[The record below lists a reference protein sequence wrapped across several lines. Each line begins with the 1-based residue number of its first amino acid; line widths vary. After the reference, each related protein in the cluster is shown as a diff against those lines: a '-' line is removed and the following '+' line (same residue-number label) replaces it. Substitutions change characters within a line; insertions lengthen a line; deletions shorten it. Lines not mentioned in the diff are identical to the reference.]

1 MKVFLINLPRSTTR
15 LARVSARLEAL
26 GVSWERLEAI
36 DDAELAPSERGR
48 RFSAFGWWCCTL
60 APPVHGQ
67 IGCALSHQKAYRKII
82 EEGLPFAC
90 VLEDDVVLD
99 DRFPEVLTWVESH
112 LERTS
117 PQVVLLCDHDGGAQ
131 KVVPDI
137 GLEPATWDWCAEG
150 YVLTRS
156 AAEALL
162 ADNSPLRVMN
172 DTWSRWVDQGVIRLF
187 HARPTVCTQV
197 SFDHPE
203 TSEIARCQRVCDL
216 SSTGRFFWRVKR
228 VIGVTLDALSSS
240 RRFRGACVLFVRRLK
255 QWVG

>member
-1 MKVFLINLPRSTTR
+1 MKVFLINLPRSKAR

-26 GVSWERLEAI
+26 GVPWERLEAV
-36 DDAELAPSERGR
+36 DDLELTPHEKARQ
-48 RFSAFGWWCCTL
+48 FSAFGWWCCTL
-60 APPVHGQ
+60 TPPVRGQ
-67 IGCALSHQKAYRKII
+67 IGCALSHQKVYRRII
-82 EEGLPFAC
+82 EEGLSAAC

-99 DRFPEVLTWVESH
+99 DRFPAVLNWVEAH
-112 LERTS
+112 LEATS

-131 KVVPDI
+131 KVDPEI

-150 YVLTRS
+150 YVVTRH

-187 HARPTVCTQV
+187 HARPTVCSQV

-203 TSEIARCQRVCDL
+203 TSEIARCPRVCDL
-216 SSTGRFFWRVKR
+216 SWSGRLFWRVRR
-228 VIGVTLDALSSS
+228 VVGVALDALSSG
-240 RRFRGACVLFVRRLK
+240 RRFRGACVFCTRRLK